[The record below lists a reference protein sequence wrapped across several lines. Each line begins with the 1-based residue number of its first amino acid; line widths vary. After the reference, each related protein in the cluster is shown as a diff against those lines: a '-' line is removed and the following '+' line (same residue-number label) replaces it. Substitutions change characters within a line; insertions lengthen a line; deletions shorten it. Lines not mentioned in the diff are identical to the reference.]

1 MTNPKRKRSQLSKDR
16 DRLNCSQ
23 RRAQQRRAPRGALHQ
38 IDLNTTTPAAS
49 SVSFPFVTPPNFGN
63 QNKSPQE
70 LALSSQ
76 SHRNMTLQECYS
88 YLNVGTL
95 PPCSLFQNDHI
106 KICQRS
112 FLSKIY
118 HANRKTDPKPMF
130 HCPFCKQRF
139 INTHAFLGKRVDRT
153 YCRSRQIGYSN

>member
-1 MTNPKRKRSQLSKDR
+1 MWKER
-16 DRLNCSQ
+16 DRLKSRWRARQ
-23 RRAQQRRAPRGALHQ
+23 RRARGALHQ

-63 QNKSPQE
+63 KNKSPQQ

-95 PPCSLFQNDHI
+95 PPCSLFQIDHI
-106 KICQRS
+106 KECQRS
-112 FLSKIY
+112 FLSTIY
-118 HANRKTDPKPMF
+118 HTKKKTDPKPILI
-130 HCPFCKQRF
+130 PFEEMMKKVFRARF
-139 INTHAFLGKRVDRT
+139 VIF
-153 YCRSRQIGYSN
+153 